1 MNDNFKKIN
10 EILLAFNNI
19 QSKGLRKFKECIP
32 DEYNNK
38 EYILHSIN
46 KLEDSLNCTAP
57 EVYCEKFLESI
68 NNIGLLMPKKNE
80 SWSDNGWNILIKTIN
95 DMKLIHQKYY

>member
-46 KLEDSLNCTAP
+46 KLEDSLNSS
-57 EVYCEKFLESI
+57 KFFSVRIRIIPDSFSSSSLTVSVVKSVSDRVRIEFIDFSFVMEI
-68 NNIGLLMPKKNE
+68 MIGA
-80 SWSDNGWNILIKTIN
+80 
-95 DMKLIHQKYY
+95 